1 MNTYQLRSDK
11 RREYFRGYD
20 NVALIAGKI
29 EFLFFLCAQLL
40 RIKTWAILDTRCN
53 TLARRWPRNR
63 HTLHVNQKRHER
75 RRSRSDYVSFCFS
88 GRKSNCLQK
97 RFFSFS
103 LFLSLDSFRINL
115 SHVLAI
121 SFSSQFSPLLFLDRI
136 LTVKVCQLAGNWLL
150 PPPLP
155 EPSGWFI
162 VSQF

>member
-97 RFFSFS
+97 RFLFFSFS
-103 LFLSLDSFRINL
+103 LSLSLSTRFELIYHTYLRFHSALN
-115 SHVLAI
+115 SVLFFFQTA
-121 SFSSQFSPLLFLDRI
+121 S
-136 LTVKVCQLAGNWLL
+136 
-150 PPPLP
+150 
-155 EPSGWFI
+155 
-162 VSQF
+162 